1 MTNERLP
8 IIDMAQAIGSYHV
21 RPTWGN
27 GTVGEVDLAET
38 VYRLHGLRNLRDPDV
53 FAQVRVVE
61 YGRALEWPGDID
73 MGADRL
79 WDYTLSAIGRDDAVT
94 FRHWRMRHGLSLSG
108 AAEALGLSRRMVAY
122 YYSGVKRP
130 CPKPYCWPA
139 EGGKCFRMP
148 REC

>member
-53 FAQVRVVE
+53 FAQVRV
-61 YGRALEWPGDID
+61 GRVWPRAG
-73 MGADRL
+73 MA
-79 WDYTLSAIGRDDAVT
+79 W
-94 FRHWRMRHGLSLSG
+94 RHRHGRRQ
-108 AAEALGLSRRMVAY
+108 ALGLHA
-122 YYSGVKRP
+122 K
-130 CPKPYCWPA
+130 CHWP
-139 EGGKCFRMP
+139 R
-148 REC
+148 